1 LLPLQPVDRILGP
14 RAPDHDRLGL
24 WAGAPVEY
32 RLRDGFNF
40 CAVRPMFGRDDDV
53 LARGKRRIGGLG
65 QEEGLEAAGWT
76 KPYGDCARGSIH
88 VESYL

>member
-1 LLPLQPVDRILGP
+1 
-14 RAPDHDRLGL
+14 
-24 WAGAPVEY
+24 
-32 RLRDGFNF
+32 
-40 CAVRPMFGRDDDV
+40 MFGRDDDV